1 MKAATDAH
9 IWADTFDRKL
19 TDILA
24 VESDV
29 AKAIADQLRVR
40 LTGREEQ
47 IIAARPTDNLEAYDA
62 YLRGLA
68 YTLKAGGATP
78 ANSLGAQKY
87 LREAVRLDPKFALG
101 WALLSFVDSRGYITA
116 ALGPSIAL
124 RDESQQAAETA
135 LRLGPDLG
143 EAVFAKGYYHYAC
156 PKDYDT
162 AVLYFE
168 RARQF
173 LPNASRIAE
182 SLAYV
187 ARRRGQWDRSETYF
201 NEAEALDPRNIN
213 LLRQHAGSYLAL
225 RRFPEALHK
234 LDQVLNITPDDIDT
248 LAQKANVAM
257 AQGDLARA
265 SSLLAPLHPA
275 ADEPSP
281 LMAQA
286 YAAILQR
293 RPKQMI
299 ARLQE
304 ILSKPDPAI
313 GYFNGVLR
321 WWLGWAQ
328 EIDGAHGEAQESWR
342 QSRTEL
348 ESFRNEQ
355 PENYSLIGYLALT
368 NAGLGDKTAALA
380 LAEQAIAAIP
390 IEKDTLVGPLPIDIL
405 ARVAAQT
412 GEHDRALEAI
422 EKLLSIPYAGPMS
435 ENMPLTPALLRL
447 DPMFDSLRGNPRF
460 QKIVAA
466 PAENK

>member
-1 MKAATDAH
+1 
-9 IWADTFDRKL
+9 
-19 TDILA
+19 
-24 VESDV
+24 
-29 AKAIADQLRVR
+29 
-40 LTGREEQ
+40 
-47 IIAARPTDNLEAYDA
+47 
-62 YLRGLA
+62 
-68 YTLKAGGATP
+68 
-78 ANSLGAQKY
+78 
-87 LREAVRLDPKFALG
+87 
-101 WALLSFVDSRGYITA
+101 
-116 ALGPSIAL
+116 
-124 RDESQQAAETA
+124 
-135 LRLGPDLG
+135 
-143 EAVFAKGYYHYAC
+143 VFAKGYYHYAC

-234 LDQVLNITPDDIDT
+234 LDQVLNITPDDSDT

-342 QSRTEL
+342 QARTEL

-380 LAEQAIAAIP
+380 LAEQ
-390 IEKDTLVGPLPIDIL
+390 
-405 ARVAAQT
+405 AQT

-460 QKIVAA
+460 QKLVAA